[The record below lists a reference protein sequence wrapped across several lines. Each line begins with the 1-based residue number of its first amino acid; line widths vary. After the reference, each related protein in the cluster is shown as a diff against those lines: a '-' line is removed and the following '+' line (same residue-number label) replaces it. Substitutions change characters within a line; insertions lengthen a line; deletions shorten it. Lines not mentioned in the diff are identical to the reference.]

1 MLELSFSASDLSH
14 YPSPRQVVLGELD
27 FHAVARQKPDPIPLC
42 RSGSMRQNLRLVSQL
57 EPVQQARQFF
67 DYYGFDRSLAVAARY
82 RHGLVKTHGPFA
94 VTATQCSKCAEY
106 DPSFATAVH
115 LSFKTF
121 ASGFPAFTIGSIA
134 RTMPSRNRGFSFRR
148 ST

>member
-67 DYYGFDRSLAVAARY
+67 HYNSLN
-82 RHGLVKTHGPFA
+82 RHGLRPFA
-94 VTATQCSKCAEY
+94 VPVILSPPA
-106 DPSFATAVH
+106 PGFALMAW
-115 LSFKTF
+115 
-121 ASGFPAFTIGSIA
+121 
-134 RTMPSRNRGFSFRR
+134 SRPKGR
-148 ST
+148 SP